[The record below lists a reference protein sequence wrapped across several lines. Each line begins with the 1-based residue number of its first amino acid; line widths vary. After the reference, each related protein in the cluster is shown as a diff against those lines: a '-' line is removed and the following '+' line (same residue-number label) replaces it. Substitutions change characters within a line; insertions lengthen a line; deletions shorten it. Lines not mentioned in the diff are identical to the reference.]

1 MLRTPL
7 YQFHVDN
14 NGSMVDF
21 VGWEMPIRYAGIHE
35 EHKQVRTSGGLFDVS
50 HMGRVKITGRHS
62 RKFLERLCTRKIS
75 DMQAGQ
81 CRYSLVCN
89 ERGGVRDD
97 VIVYRFDED
106 DFMIVVNASNREKLL
121 GHFEQVRAA
130 GDLTLKIDDQT
141 KDTAMIAV
149 QGPKVIGMV
158 EKFSKEIPALKR
170 YRFAIKNLVV
180 TKLIV
185 SRTGYTGEDGVEV
198 ILPASMVGFALK
210 MILQGLDMKSAD
222 AAVKPI
228 GLGARDT
235 LRMEASMPLYGHE
248 LGEEINAL
256 SSGVDF
262 AISLDKDQMERGER
276 FVGMDA
282 LQKTMKEGGPARKLV
297 GMVFDGKRAARQGN
311 VIKFGDSEVGVVT
324 SGCLSPTLGTSIAMG
339 FVDSARTAP
348 GTSLVVD
355 TGRGLLEGK
364 VVPMPFY
371 KSAK

>member
-35 EHKQVRTSGGLFDVS
+35 EHKQVRTSGGIFDVS

-106 DFMIVVNASNREKLL
+106 DFLIVVNASNREKLL

-149 QGPKVIGMV
+149 QGPKVISMV

-198 ILPASMVGFALK
+198 ILPASMVGFA
-210 MILQGLDMKSAD
+210 
-222 AAVKPI
+222 
-228 GLGARDT
+228 AR
-235 LRMEASMPLYGHE
+235 R
-248 LGEEINAL
+248 
-256 SSGVDF
+256 
-262 AISLDKDQMERGER
+262 
-276 FVGMDA
+276 
-282 LQKTMKEGGPARKLV
+282 
-297 GMVFDGKRAARQGN
+297 
-311 VIKFGDSEVGVVT
+311 
-324 SGCLSPTLGTSIAMG
+324 
-339 FVDSARTAP
+339 
-348 GTSLVVD
+348 
-355 TGRGLLEGK
+355 
-364 VVPMPFY
+364 
-371 KSAK
+371 